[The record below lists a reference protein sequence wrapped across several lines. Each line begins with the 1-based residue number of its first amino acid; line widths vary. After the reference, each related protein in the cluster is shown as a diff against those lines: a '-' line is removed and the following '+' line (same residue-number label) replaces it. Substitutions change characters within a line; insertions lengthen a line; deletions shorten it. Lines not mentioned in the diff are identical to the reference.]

1 MVTSPLESWY
11 AQTTLIQ
18 DEQERAALKNVAAVS
33 KTLDWGPPLPSVA
46 SVGKRCVDILGAV
59 VGLVILAILLPPIA
73 IIMQLDQPGPLF
85 FRQVRYGYR
94 GKPFRIWK
102 IRSMVPDAESRKH
115 TIENEAQGP
124 IFKNKSDPRITRFGQ
139 FLRRTSL
146 DEVPQFLN
154 VLSGDMS
161 LVGTRPP
168 VLNEIA
174 QYEPHHWQRLN
185 AKPGI
190 TGRWQTNGRSS
201 VTDFEEIVEM
211 DLEYQSSWSLWC
223 DFKIILKTIAVLLGS
238 RDAF

>member
-1 MVTSPLESWY
+1 MVTSPLEIWH
-11 AQTTLIQ
+11 AKTTRIQ
-18 DEQERAALKNVAAVS
+18 DKQEQATLKKVATVVGS
-33 KTLDWGPPLPSVA
+33 LDWGAPLPSVV
-46 SVGKRCVDILGAV
+46 STRKRLLDIVGAFAG
-59 VGLVILAILLPPIA
+59 LAILVVLLPPIA
-73 IIMQLDQPGPLF
+73 IVMQLDQPGPLF

-102 IRSMVPDAESRKH
+102 FRSMVPDAEAKKH
-115 TIENEAQGP
+115 VVENEAQGP
-124 IFKNKSDPRITRFGQ
+124 IFKNKSDPRITRFGH

-146 DEVPQFLN
+146 DEIPQFLN
-154 VLSGDMS
+154 VLRGDMS

-174 QYEPHHWQRLN
+174 QYQTHHWQRLN
-185 AKPGI
+185 IKPGI

-201 VTDFEEIVEM
+201 VTDFEKIVEM

-223 DFKIILKTIAVLLGS
+223 DIKIILKTVSVLFGS